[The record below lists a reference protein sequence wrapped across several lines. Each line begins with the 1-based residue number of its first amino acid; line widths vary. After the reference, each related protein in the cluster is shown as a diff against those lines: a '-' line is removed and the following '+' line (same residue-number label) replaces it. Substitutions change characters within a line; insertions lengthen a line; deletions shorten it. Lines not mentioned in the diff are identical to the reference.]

1 MNQSLP
7 ETLKLGNSAQQTER
21 YRLGI
26 PVKVVGGDLRS
37 HDSRRWQNQPHL
49 SVSLA
54 YVRDIFE
61 YLHSRNIRFYRLA
74 GSLAPYLTHPD
85 MPQFHGQLEE
95 CSTELAAIGDLA
107 RLYGIRLTMH
117 PGFYIQLGSPE
128 SRLVRRSIEELA
140 GAAALLDA
148 MGVGDEST
156 MVIHVGGAYDDKLA
170 SRARFVE
177 TVNQLPSLLRKRIVL
192 ENDDRLFD
200 LEDVMWVQQQT
211 GLRIVLDVLH
221 HRCLND
227 NGVSLIEALRLALS
241 TWPVDQQPK
250 IHFSTPRTEAR
261 QLFRNGRPHLQMPL
275 ARQHSDFLNP
285 FEFID
290 LLRAARAA
298 KLRPFDVM
306 LEAKGKDLALL
317 RLRDDVSRYA
327 PELAGFVQ

>member
-1 MNQSLP
+1 MSNS
-7 ETLKLGNSAQQTER
+7 KNSAQQTER

-26 PVKVVGGDLRS
+26 PVKVVGADLRS

-61 YLHSRNIRFYRLA
+61 YLNNRNIRFYRLA
-74 GSLAPYLTHPD
+74 GALAPYLTHPN
-85 MPQFHGQLEE
+85 MPQFHNQLDE
-95 CSTELAAIGDLA
+95 CSTELAATGDLA

-117 PGFYIQLGSPE
+117 PGFYIQLSSPDKG
-128 SRLVRRSIEELA
+128 LVQRSIEELT

-148 MGVGDEST
+148 MGAGTESAI
-156 MVIHVGGAYDDKLA
+156 VIHIGGAYDDKFA

-177 TVNQLPSLLRKRIVL
+177 KVNQLPLHLRGRVVL

-200 LEDVMWVQQQT
+200 LEDVLWAHQKT
-211 GLRIVLDVLH
+211 GIRVVLDILH
-221 HRCLND
+221 HRCLNHS
-227 NGVSLIEALRLALS
+227 GISTIEALRLALS
-241 TWPVDQQPK
+241 TWPANQKPK
-250 IHFSTPRTEAR
+250 IHFSSPRTEAR
-261 QLFRNGRPHLQMPL
+261 QLFRNGRPHLQMPM

-285 FEFID
+285 FEFVD
-290 LLRAARAA
+290 LLREARTA

-317 RLRDDVSRYA
+317 RLREDVNRYA